1 MRCTM
6 NKTRVPLLIIG
17 AGPVGLLTALKASSE
32 NIPTLIVEGR
42 EYAGGQLTEL
52 YPEKDITDIP
62 GIELIKAKDYIAL
75 LLKQIASKKDAIS
88 FLFGHKVTAINY
100 KNSPI
105 EIKLDDETN
114 ILADDV
120 VIATGL
126 GVYRPRPM
134 GILDEDKYQ
143 AIRYS
148 LKDYQFLTDKR
159 VIVLEGGDSAI
170 DWADMCSKVT
180 NKVALIHRRN
190 EFRGNILTLKNNHIV
205 KILTPYVPYRLI
217 GEGGKLT
224 ALEIQNVETKEIEQL
239 PVDYIMVN
247 YGNIPLSD
255 NFGLPK
261 LGIGIEC
268 SNGFK
273 IANHLYA
280 AGDIAGYEGK
290 IRRLAPALKEIET
303 IIKEIK
309 SSL

>member
-1 MRCTM
+1 M
-6 NKTRVPLLIIG
+6 NQTRVPLLIIG

-32 NIPTLIVEGR
+32 NIPALIIEGR
-42 EYAGGQLTEL
+42 DSAGGQLTEL

-75 LLKQIASKKDAIS
+75 LLKQVAAKKDSIA
-88 FLFGHKVTAINY
+88 FRFGHKVTTVNY
-100 KNSPI
+100 QKSPI
-105 EIKLDDETN
+105 EIELDDKTS

-134 GILDEDKYQ
+134 GIPDEDKYS
-143 AIRYS
+143 AIHYS

-159 VIVLEGGDSAI
+159 VIVLGGGDSAI

-180 NKVALIHRRN
+180 TKVTLIHRRN
-190 EFRGNILTLKNNHIV
+190 EFRGNILTLKNNQIV
-205 KILTPYVPYRLI
+205 KILTPYIPYRLI
-217 GEGGKLT
+217 GDNGELA
-224 ALEIQNVETKEIEQL
+224 ALEIQNVETKNIERL

-290 IRRLAPALKEIET
+290 IRRLAPALKEIES
-303 IIKEIK
+303 IIKDIK
-309 SSL
+309 ASL